1 MIRRPDEVHKSLGNV
16 YSYKQGY
23 SSWKEFI
30 DDRGEEG
37 FKQFLKD
44 LYDRDY
50 LKKTRTQSSK
60 CS

>member
-1 MIRRPDEVHKSLGNV
+1 MIKSLEEVPKSLGNV
-16 YSYKQGY
+16 YSYKKGY

-30 DDRGEEG
+30 TDRGEEG

-44 LYDRDY
+44 LY

>member
-1 MIRRPDEVHKSLGNV
+1 MITSPDEVPRSLGNV

-30 DDRGEEG
+30 KECGEAG

-44 LYDRDY
+44 LYD
-50 LKKTRTQSSK
+50 LKKTSDKSSK

>member
-1 MIRRPDEVHKSLGNV
+1 MITSPEEVPRSLGNV

-30 DDRGEEG
+30 KERGDEG

-44 LYDRDY
+44 LYE
-50 LKKTRTQSSK
+50 LKKNRTQSSK

>member
-1 MIRRPDEVHKSLGNV
+1 MITNPEEVPRSLGNV

-30 DDRGEEG
+30 KERGDEG

-44 LYDRDY
+44 LYE
-50 LKKTRTQSSK
+50 LKKNRTQSSK